1 MLGNNMFAYC
11 NNNPVNCVDPSG
23 LLIIADDLLIYGFV
37 TLVVVVLVPL
47 LMPPPSVLQKS
58 TIFKAFTQAAEDIAN
73 LLLAKKKPESLPK
86 EGDPNSDKEIL
97 NDDGTVKQRRH
108 YDENGSADYDID
120 FNHPDDGTHEFPH
133 VHKWTNGK
141 RPKEW
146 IPFSEFF
153 SLN

>member
-1 MLGNNMFAYC
+1 MRSHSRHNKRSKSCYLA
-11 NNNPVNCVDPSG
+11 SQITIRKHKEKLS
-23 LLIIADDLLIYGFV
+23 LL
-37 TLVVVVLVPL
+37 
-47 LMPPPSVLQKS
+47 SH
-58 TIFKAFTQAAEDIAN
+58 
-73 LLLAKKKPESLPK
+73 
-86 EGDPNSDKEIL
+86 
-97 NDDGTVKQRRH
+97 KQRRH